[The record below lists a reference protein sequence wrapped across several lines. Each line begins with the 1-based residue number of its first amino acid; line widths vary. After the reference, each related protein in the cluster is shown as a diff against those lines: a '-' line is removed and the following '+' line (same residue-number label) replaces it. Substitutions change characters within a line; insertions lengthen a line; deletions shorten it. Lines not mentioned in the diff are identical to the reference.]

1 MESFLG
7 ATISL
12 VSRSDIRYVGV
23 LHSINQAESTVAL
36 ENGDCT
42 VLPLP
47 AVRSFGTEGRK
58 GGNPIDEIPPSP
70 QVFEFIVFRGSD
82 IKDLQVVTAPQ
93 LPQPPP
99 SQFVDPAIISAT
111 QAKQTHQQTPPVQLV
126 QQQQPAPVQQTSV
139 RPGVSVPAI
148 AKPAPPAEVK
158 TAHTKPTTRPSDNP
172 NSAEVIEKFENLEI
186 EPNKAIQPR
195 PQIPKTDFDF
205 ESMNAKFNKN
215 AIVTNNAL
223 ASDSRIS
230 DDADAKTPETTDE
243 TEQFYNKETSFF
255 DNISCDAKDR
265 ADRDRRVFRGQEER
279 KMNMET
285 FGQTSINNNRRGGRR
300 GGRGGRGGRG
310 NFNKT
315 RAPNGET
322 ATV

>member
-36 ENGDCT
+36 EN
-42 VLPLP
+42 
-47 AVRSFGTEGRK
+47 VRSFGTEGRK

-99 SQFVDPAIISAT
+99 SQFVDPAIIS
-111 QAKQTHQQTPPVQLV
+111 
-126 QQQQPAPVQQTSV
+126 
-139 RPGVSVPAI
+139 
-148 AKPAPPAEVK
+148 KPAPPAEVK

-195 PQIPKTDFDF
+195 PQNQTSANGNRNSGRPNRNNQQSRNGSAANPPQSGSSFSVPKTDFDF